1 MKNLVQ
7 KDKQSRSDVK
17 KFERKRLILKSIIKN
32 TYLTDLTKWNAILKL
47 TQLPSNSSKVYITNR
62 CTLTGR
68 RKYINKFYRFS
79 RIEFL
84 KLARSGNISNLRKSS
99 W

>member
-7 KDKQSRSDVK
+7 KDKQFRMDVK
-17 KFERKRLILKSIIKN
+17 KFERKRLIFKSIIKN
-32 TYLTDLTKWNAILKL
+32 LYLADMVRWNAALKF
-47 TQLPSNSSKVYITNR
+47 TKLPSSSSKVYLTNR
-62 CTLTGR
+62 CALTGR
-68 RKYINKFYRFS
+68 SKYINKFYRFS

-84 KLARSGNISNLRKSS
+84 KLVRSGNISNLRKSI

>member
-7 KDKQSRSDVK
+7 KDKQFRIDVK
-17 KFERKRLILKSIIKN
+17 KFERKRLIFKSIIKN
-32 TYLTDLTKWNAILKL
+32 AYLADIVRWNAALKL
-47 TQLPSNSSKVYITNR
+47 TELPSSSSKVYLTNR
-62 CTLTGR
+62 CALTGR
-68 RKYINKFYRFS
+68 YKFINKFYRFS

-84 KLARSGNISNLRKSS
+84 KLARSGNISNLRKST

>member
-7 KDKQSRSDVK
+7 KDKQFRIDVK
-17 KFERKRLILKSIIKN
+17 KFERKRLIFKSIIKN
-32 TYLTDLTKWNAILKL
+32 TYLADIVRWNAVLKFS
-47 TQLPSNSSKVYITNR
+47 QLPSNSSKVYLTNR

-84 KLARSGNISNLRKSS
+84 KLARSGTISNLRKST

>member
-7 KDKQSRSDVK
+7 KDKRFRSNVK

-32 TYLTDLTKWNAILKL
+32 MYLTDLVKWNAILKL
-47 TQLPSNSSKVYITNR
+47 TQLPSNSSKVYVTNR

-84 KLARSGNISNLRKSS
+84 KLARSGNISNLRKST

>member
-7 KDKQSRSDVK
+7 KDKQFRMSVK
-17 KFERKRLILKSIIKN
+17 KFERKRLVFKSIIKN
-32 TYLTDLTKWNAILKL
+32 AYFADLVRWNAALKFTEL
-47 TQLPSNSSKVYITNR
+47 SSSSSKVSLTNR
-62 CTLTGR
+62 CVLTGR
-68 RKYINKFYRFS
+68 CKSINKFYRFS

-84 KLARSGNISNLRKSS
+84 KLARSGNISNLRKST

>member
-1 MKNLVQ
+1 MKKLVQ
-7 KDKQSRSDVK
+7 KDKQFRSSVK
-17 KFERKRLILKSIIKN
+17 KFERKRIILKSIIKN
-32 TYLTDLTKWNAILKL
+32 TYLTDLVKWKAILKL
-47 TQLPSNSSKVYITNR
+47 TQLPSNSSKVYLTNR
-62 CTLTGR
+62 CVLTGR

-84 KLARSGNISNLRKSS
+84 KLARSGNISNLRKST

>member
-7 KDKQSRSDVK
+7 KDKQFRSIVK

-32 TYLTDLTKWNAILKL
+32 TYLTDLVKWNAILKL

-62 CTLTGR
+62 CIFTGR

-84 KLARSGNISNLRKSS
+84 KLTRSGNISNLRKST

>member
-7 KDKQSRSDVK
+7 KDKQFRMDVK
-17 KFERKRLILKSIIKN
+17 KFERKRLIFKSIIKN
-32 TYLTDLTKWNAILKL
+32 TYLADIVRWNAVLKF
-47 TQLPSNSSKVYITNR
+47 TQLPSNSSKVYLTNR
-62 CTLTGR
+62 CALTGR

-84 KLARSGNISNLRKSS
+84 KLARSGTISNLRKST

>member
-1 MKNLVQ
+1 MKSLIE
-7 KDKQSRSDVK
+7 KDKQFRENVE
-17 KFERKRLILKSIIKN
+17 KFEKKRLVFKSIIKN
-32 TYLTDLTKWNAILKL
+32 SYLADTVRWNAVLKFSE
-47 TQLPSNSSKVYITNR
+47 LPSNSSKVCLTNR

-68 RKYINKFYRFS
+68 SKSINKFYKFS

-84 KLARSGNISNLRKSS
+84 KLARSGNLSNLQKST

>member
-1 MKNLVQ
+1 MKKLVQ
-7 KDKQSRSDVK
+7 KDKQFRSSVK
-17 KFERKRLILKSIIKN
+17 NFEQKRLILKSIIKN
-32 TYLTDLTKWNAILKL
+32 TYLIDLVRWNAILEL

-84 KLARSGNISNLRKSS
+84 KLARSGNISNLRKST

>member
-7 KDKQSRSDVK
+7 KDKQFRVDVK
-17 KFERKRLILKSIIKN
+17 KFERKRLIFKSIIKN
-32 TYLTDLTKWNAILKL
+32 TYLADIVRWNAALKFSE
-47 TQLPSNSSKVYITNR
+47 LPSSSSKVYLTNR

-68 RKYINKFYRFS
+68 YKYINKFYRFS

-84 KLARSGNISNLRKSS
+84 KLVRSGNIGNLIKSA

>member
-1 MKNLVQ
+1 M
-7 KDKQSRSDVK
+7 
-17 KFERKRLILKSIIKN
+17 ECYIKIN
-32 TYLTDLTKWNAILKL
+32 TIT
-47 TQLPSNSSKVYITNR
+47 SKVYITNR

-84 KLARSGNISNLRKSS
+84 KLARSGNISNLRKST

>member
-1 MKNLVQ
+1 MKKLVQ
-7 KDKQSRSDVK
+7 KDKQFRSSVK
-17 KFERKRLILKSIIKN
+17 NFEQKRLILKSIIKN
-32 TYLTDLTKWNAILKL
+32 TYLIDLVRWNAILKL

-84 KLARSGNISNLRKSS
+84 KLARSGNISNLRKST

>member
-7 KDKQSRSDVK
+7 KDKQFRSYVK

-32 TYLTDLTKWNAILKL
+32 TYLTDLIKWNAILKL

-84 KLARSGNISNLRKSS
+84 KLARSGNISNLRKST

>member
-7 KDKQSRSDVK
+7 KDKQFRVDVK

-32 TYLTDLTKWNAILKL
+32 TYFADIIRWNAILKL
-47 TQLPSNSSKVYITNR
+47 TELPSRSSKVYITNR
-62 CTLTGR
+62 CMLTGR
-68 RKYINKFYRFS
+68 RKYINEFYRFS

-84 KLARSGNISNLRKSS
+84 KLARSGNISNLRKST

>member
-1 MKNLVQ
+1 MKYLNQ
-7 KDKQSRSDVK
+7 KDKKFRK
-17 KFERKRLILKSIIKN
+17 KVSKLERKRLILKSIIKN
-32 TYLTDLTKWNAILKL
+32 TYLANNIKWNAVLKF
-47 TQLPSNSSKVYITNR
+47 TELPNSSSKISINNR
-62 CTLTGR
+62 CTLTGK

-84 KLARSGNISNLRKSS
+84 KLARSGNISNLRKST

>member
-7 KDKQSRSDVK
+7 KDKQFRRDVK
-17 KFERKRLILKSIIKN
+17 KFERKRLIFKSIIKN
-32 TYLTDLTKWNAILKL
+32 AYLADIIRWNAALKL
-47 TQLPSNSSKVYITNR
+47 TELPSSSSKVYLTNR
-62 CTLTGR
+62 CALTGR
-68 RKYINKFYRFS
+68 YKYINKFYRFS

-84 KLARSGNISNLRKSS
+84 KLVRSGNISNLRRST

>member
-7 KDKQSRSDVK
+7 KDKQFRSNVK

-32 TYLTDLTKWNAILKL
+32 TYLTDLIKWNAIIKL
-47 TQLPSNSSKVYITNR
+47 TQLPSNSSKVYVTNR

-84 KLARSGNISNLRKSS
+84 KLARSGKICSLRKST

>member
-7 KDKQSRSDVK
+7 KDKQFRSNVK
-17 KFERKRLILKSIIKN
+17 KFERKRLILKSVIKN
-32 TYLTDLTKWNAILKL
+32 TYLTDLIKWNAILKL
-47 TQLPSNSSKVYITNR
+47 TQLPSNSSKVYVSNR

-84 KLARSGNISNLRKSS
+84 KLARSGKISNLRKST

>member
-7 KDKQSRSDVK
+7 KDKQFRSYVK

-32 TYLTDLTKWNAILKL
+32 TYLTDLIKWNAILKL

-62 CTLTGR
+62 CTLNR
-68 RKYINKFYRFS
+68 PS
-79 RIEFL
+79 
-84 KLARSGNISNLRKSS
+84 
-99 W
+99 

>member
-1 MKNLVQ
+1 MKKLVH
-7 KDKQSRSDVK
+7 KDKQFRSSVK

-32 TYLTDLTKWNAILKL
+32 TYLTDLVRWNAILKL
-47 TQLPSNSSKVYITNR
+47 TQLPSNSSKVYVTNR

-84 KLARSGNISNLRKSS
+84 KLARSGNISNLRRST

>member
-1 MKNLVQ
+1 MKNLIQ
-7 KDKQSRSDVK
+7 KDKRFRIIVK
-17 KFERKRLILKSIIKN
+17 KLERRRSILKSIVKN
-32 TYLTDLTKWNAILKL
+32 EYLGDLVRWNARLRL
-47 TQLPSNSSKVYITNR
+47 TQLPSHCSKVYLTNR

-68 RKYINKFYRFS
+68 RKSFNNFYKFS

>member
-1 MKNLVQ
+1 MKGLVQ
-7 KDKQSRSDVK
+7 KDKQFRNYVK
-17 KFERKRLILKSIIKN
+17 KFERKRSILKSIAKN
-32 TYLTDLTKWNAILKL
+32 TYLTNTIKWNAILQL
-47 TQLPSNSSKVYITNR
+47 TELPVKSSKVYVTNR

-84 KLARSGNISNLRKSS
+84 KLARTGNISNLRKST

>member
-1 MKNLVQ
+1 MKSSVY
-7 KDKQSRSDVK
+7 KDKQFRNHIK

-32 TYLTDLTKWNAILKL
+32 TYLTDLIKWNAILKL
-47 TQLPSNSSKVYITNR
+47 IQLPSNSSKVHVINR

-84 KLARSGNISNLRKSS
+84 KLTRSGNISNLRKST

>member
-7 KDKQSRSDVK
+7 KDKQFRMDVK
-17 KFERKRLILKSIIKN
+17 KFERKRLIFKSIIKN
-32 TYLTDLTKWNAILKL
+32 AYLADIVRWNAALKL
-47 TQLPSNSSKVYITNR
+47 TELPSSSSKVYLTNR
-62 CTLTGR
+62 CALTGR
-68 RKYINKFYRFS
+68 YKYINKFYRFS

-84 KLARSGNISNLRKSS
+84 KLVRSGNISNLRRST

>member
-7 KDKQSRSDVK
+7 KDKQFRSNVK

-32 TYLTDLTKWNAILKL
+32 TYLTDLVKWNAIIKL
-47 TQLPSNSSKVYITNR
+47 TQLPSNSSKVYVTNR

-84 KLARSGNISNLRKSS
+84 KLARSGKICNLRKST

>member
-7 KDKQSRSDVK
+7 KDKRFRKDVK
-17 KFERKRLILKSIIKN
+17 KFERKRLIFKSIIKN
-32 TYLTDLTKWNAILKL
+32 SYLADIIRWNAALKF
-47 TQLPSNSSKVYITNR
+47 TELPSSSSKVYLTNR

-68 RKYINKFYRFS
+68 YKYINKFYRFS

-84 KLARSGNISNLRKSS
+84 KLARSGNISNLRRST

>member
-7 KDKQSRSDVK
+7 KDKQFRSYVK

-32 TYLTDLTKWNAILKL
+32 TYLTDLVKWNAILKL
-47 TQLPSNSSKVYITNR
+47 AQLLSNSSKIYVTNR

-84 KLARSGNISNLRKSS
+84 KLARSGNISNLRKST

>member
-7 KDKQSRSDVK
+7 KDKQFRSDVK

-32 TYLTDLTKWNAILKL
+32 TYLADIIRWNAVLKL
-47 TQLPSNSSKVYITNR
+47 TKLPSNTSKVYITNR

-84 KLARSGNISNLRKSS
+84 KLARSGKISNLRKST

>member
-7 KDKQSRSDVK
+7 KDKQFRSYVK

-32 TYLTDLTKWNAILKL
+32 TYLTDLIKWNAILKL
-47 TQLPSNSSKVYITNR
+47 TQLPSNSSKVYVINR

-84 KLARSGNISNLRKSS
+84 KLARSGRISSLRKST

>member
-1 MKNLVQ
+1 MKNLIQ
-7 KDKQSRSDVK
+7 KDKQFRNEVK
-17 KFERKRLILKSIIKN
+17 RFEQKRFILKSIIKN
-32 TYLTDLTKWNAILKL
+32 TYLAKLIRWKAVLKL
-47 TQLPSNSSKVYITNR
+47 IKLPSNASKVYITNR
-62 CTLTGR
+62 CILTGR

-79 RIEFL
+79 RMEFL

>member
-1 MKNLVQ
+1 MKSLVQ
-7 KDKQSRSDVK
+7 KDKQFRTFVK

-32 TYLTDLTKWNAILKL
+32 TYLIDLVKWNAILKL
-47 TQLPSNSSKVYITNR
+47 TELPLNSSKVYITNR

-84 KLARSGNISNLRKSS
+84 KLARSGNISNLRKST

>member
-7 KDKQSRSDVK
+7 KDKQFRIEVK
-17 KFERKRLILKSIIKN
+17 KFERKRLIFKSIIKN
-32 TYLTDLTKWNAILKL
+32 TYLADIVRWNAVLKFA
-47 TQLPSNSSKVYITNR
+47 QLPSNSSKVYLTNR
-62 CTLTGR
+62 CVLTGR

-84 KLARSGNISNLRKSS
+84 KLARSGTISNLRKST